1 MLFESNDFQA
11 VKIWV
16 WCCFKLNLT
25 FLGIAVGE
33 GQVVCFLLA
42 SSGILYLR
50 TSLQGGSNVP
60 KVCPLFH
67 RRYLQFATSVF
78 VSESLDATN
87 MMSF

>member
-1 MLFESNDFQA
+1 M
-11 VKIWV
+11 
-16 WCCFKLNLT
+16 CCFKLNLT

-78 VSESLDATN
+78 VSVFGCNKYDVILKLHGIT
-87 MMSF
+87 